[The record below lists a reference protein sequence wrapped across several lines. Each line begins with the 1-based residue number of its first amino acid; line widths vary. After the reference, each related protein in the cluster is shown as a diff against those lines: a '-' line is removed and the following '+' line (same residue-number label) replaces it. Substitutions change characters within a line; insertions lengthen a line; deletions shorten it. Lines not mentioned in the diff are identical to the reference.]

1 MVERYRPQPPGVMP
15 EPKSRYVGQ
24 ASIKDATLKRAAKDV
39 KDFRKVAGTKDAFQN
54 FGLNIGLG
62 TNNALSQS
70 AYGFSPIT
78 KIRTL
83 LEWIYRG
90 SIWGNMAVDLL
101 AQDMTRG
108 GVEILTIEDPKQVEK
123 LQQGLTKLQI
133 WDRLGDNIKCLNL
146 YGGSRAVLLI
156 VPQNPR

>member
-24 ASIKDATLKRAAKDV
+24 ASIKAATLKRAAKDV

-70 AYGFSPIT
+70 QYGFSPIT

-83 LEWIYRG
+83 LDFIHRG
-90 SIWGNMAVDLL
+90 AWLGGIAIDLL
-101 AQDMTRG
+101 AEDMTRG
-108 GVEILTIEDPKQVEK
+108 GVEILTVEDPKEVEK

-133 WDRLGDNIKCLNL
+133 WGQLASNVKWANL
-146 YGGSRAVLLI
+146 YGGSVAVLLLDG
-156 VPQNPR
+156 QNP